1 MRRIVITGGTG
12 FVGMRLSALLEKENY
27 EVVHL
32 SRNRNQGDRFRSYR
46 WDPGSG
52 YCDKDAFRDGDTVIH
67 LAGANIGEKRW
78 SARRKKEIIESRTAA
93 AGLIYKTTVGS
104 GIRPDAFI
112 TASGKDYYGT
122 GISEKI
128 YRENDPPGNDFMGK
142 ACRLWEAAADPF
154 EAAGIR
160 VAKIRTALV
169 LAPEGSAISK
179 LTAPAMVGLIIRLG
193 PGSQY
198 FPWIHIEDLC
208 NVYLKVVSDETMS
221 GPFNASAP
229 EHITHDMFMSVI
241 ARQKHLPVFLPHIPE
256 WLLNLVLGEMSVV
269 LTTGSRISPQRLI
282 RSGFE
287 FRYPDIDGALRAIT
301 HALKSPQ
308 VYSYR

>member
-1 MRRIVITGGTG
+1 MRRVVITGGTG
-12 FVGMRLSALLEKENY
+12 FIGMRLSALLESENY

-32 SRNRNQGDRFRSYR
+32 SRSRKEVERFRSYR

-78 SARRKKEIIESRTAA
+78 TERRKRVIVRSRIKA
-93 AGLIYKTTVGS
+93 AGLIYKATVGS

-122 GISEKI
+122 SISEKI

-142 ACRLWEAAADPF
+142 VCRLWEAAADPF

-179 LTAPAMVGLIIRLG
+179 LTAPARVGLIIRLG

-198 FPWIHIEDLC
+198 FPWIHIDDLC
-208 NVYLKVVSDETMS
+208 NVYLKTVSDETMS

-229 EHITHDMFMSVI
+229 EHITHDMLISVI
-241 ARQKHLPVFLPHIPE
+241 ARQKKLPVFLPHIPE
-256 WLLNLVLGEMSVV
+256 WLLNLVLGEMSMV

-301 HALKSPQ
+301 PS
-308 VYSYR
+308 

>member
-1 MRRIVITGGTG
+1 MRRVVITGGTG
-12 FVGMRLSALLEKENY
+12 FVGKHLSALLEKENY

-32 SRNRNQGDRFRSYR
+32 SRRREPGERFRSYR

-78 SARRKKEIIESRTAA
+78 TSRRKREIIKSRASA
-93 AGLIYKTTVGS
+93 AGLIYKATVGS

-128 YRENDPPGNDFMGK
+128 YRENDPPGNDFMGRT
-142 ACRLWEAAADPF
+142 CRLWEAAAEPF

-179 LTAPAMVGLIIRLG
+179 LTVPARIGLIIRLG

-198 FPWIHIEDLC
+198 FPWIHVDDLC
-208 NVYLKVVSDETMS
+208 NIYLKTVNDETMS

-229 EHITHDMFMSVI
+229 GHVTHDMLMSVI
-241 ARQKHLPVFLPHIPE
+241 ARQKKLPVFLPHIPE
-256 WLLNLVLGEMSVV
+256 WLLKLVLGEMSVV
-269 LTTGSRISPQRLI
+269 LTTGSRISSQRLI
-282 RSGFE
+282 HSGFQ
-287 FRYPDIDGALRAIT
+287 FRYPDIDGALRAC
-301 HALKSPQ
+301 
-308 VYSYR
+308 